1 MFDFNAILNNAASY
15 SNAKTASTTEVE
27 AKYNELISIQD
38 QRNKQYDKMLDALQ
52 KGANALSETDA
63 KDLLSE
69 NGFIKVELNKTYKAN
84 LKNQVKQA
92 LDAEKNAQFKENLSE
107 MKELY
112 KEFAA
117 IDQQQQPKS
126 AFDKYFEYKIA
137 NEFPQQPTY
146 QQPTYQA
153 APQPAIN
160 PVLAEKSRLNKEK
173 EGRIAELRAN
183 KKKGYI
189 SALEMAQGIAEL
201 NSEYNSKI
209 ANLG

>member
-1 MFDFNAILNNAASY
+1 MFDFNSILSNAAAYTS
-15 SNAKTASTTEVE
+15 AKTASTAEVD
-27 AKYNELISIQD
+27 AKYDELIGIQD

-92 LDAEKNAQFKENLSE
+92 LDAEKNAALKESLAE
-107 MKELY
+107 MKELA
-112 KEFAA
+112 KEFAE
-117 IDQQQQPKS
+117 IENQYTPKS
-126 AFDKYFEYKIA
+126 SIDKYIELKIA
-137 NEFPQQPTY
+137 QETTAPAYQPTY
-146 QQPTYQA
+146 AP

-160 PVLAEKSRLNKEK
+160 PMLAEKSRLNREK
-173 EGRIAELRAN
+173 EARITELRNN

-209 ANLG
+209 SNLG